1 MAINDADT
9 ESLLQQ
15 AGKGDEAAL
24 GRLLEKYRPRLKQ
37 MVAVRLDRR
46 VASRLDPS
54 DVVQDALADAGMNL
68 GEYLREPPIP
78 FYPWLRRFAQE
89 RVIQLHRH
97 HLYADKR
104 SLFREQPGE
113 AFLPDE
119 TVVQLA
125 DLLASSQSSPSQQLI
140 RGELCQQVR
149 QLLDRLARPDRE
161 VLVLRYLE
169 DLSFPEIAL
178 AVGLSEG
185 AVKMRH
191 LRALERIRV
200 ILSSDGEAPK

>member
-1 MAINDADT
+1 MAINDSET
-9 ESLLQQ
+9 ESLLRQ
-15 AGKGDEAAL
+15 AGKGDAVAV
-24 GRLLEKYRPRLKQ
+24 GRLLEKYRPKLKQ

-46 VASRLDPS
+46 IASRLDPS
-54 DVVQDALADAGMNL
+54 DVVQDVLTDAGMNL
-68 GEYLREPPIP
+68 EAYLSAPPLP

-97 HLYADKR
+97 HLFTDKR
-104 SLFREQPGE
+104 SLFREQAGGG
-113 AFLPDE
+113 FLPDE
-119 TVVQLA
+119 TMGQLA
-125 DLLASSQSSPSQQLI
+125 DVLASSQSTPSQHVI

-149 QLLDRLARPDRE
+149 KVLDELAARDRE

-178 AVGLSEG
+178 AAGLTEG

-200 ILSSDGEAPK
+200 LLGSVDGASG

>member
-1 MAINDADT
+1 MAINDSET
-9 ESLLQQ
+9 ESLLRQ
-15 AGKGDEAAL
+15 AGRGDDAAL
-24 GRLLEKYRPRLKQ
+24 GRLLELYRPRLKQ
-37 MVAVRLDRR
+37 MVSIRLDRR
-46 VASRLDPS
+46 VATRLDPS

-68 GEYLREPPIP
+68 KDYLREPPIP

-89 RVIQLHRH
+89 RVIQLHRQ
-97 HLYADKR
+97 HLFAEKR
-104 SLFREQPGE
+104 SLFREQSGQV
-113 AFLPDE
+113 FLPDE
-119 TVVQLA
+119 ATIQLA
-125 DLLASSQSSPSQQLI
+125 DLLASSQSTPSQQLI

-149 QLLDRLARPDRE
+149 QLLDRLSPRDRE

-178 AVGLSEG
+178 AVGLNEG

-200 ILSSDGEAPK
+200 LLNSEDEVPQ

>member
-1 MAINDADT
+1 MAINDSDT
-9 ESLLQQ
+9 DILLRQV
-15 AGKGDEAAL
+15 GDGDPEAM

-46 VASRLDPS
+46 VSSRLDPS
-54 DVVQDALADAGMNL
+54 DVVRDALADAGMNL
-68 GEYLREPPIP
+68 GEYLREPPLP
-78 FYPWLRRFAQE
+78 FYPWLRRFAME

-97 HLYADKR
+97 HLYTDKR
-104 SLFREQPGE
+104 SSLREQTAD

-119 TVVQLA
+119 TTLQLA
-125 DLLASSQSSPSQQLI
+125 DMLASSQSTPSQQVI

-149 QLLDRLARPDRE
+149 QLLDRLAPRDRE

-169 DLSFPEIAL
+169 DLSFPEIAS
-178 AVGLSEG
+178 AVGLNEG

-200 ILSSDGEAPK
+200 LLNSNGEVPN